1 MIKIENSALAEKLVV
16 NFQTPL
22 SLVSIYLV
30 NTGSVEHLRVSGGVI
45 IQQKKLGQVKRI
57 LLSIVVSVETQR
69 VELTDL
75 DGLCSLK
82 HYNWKRMMTKWQ
94 FQQTLEKQSLEL
106 IVSLSLFPGWD
117 PSLWRIDWR
126 LPSLGEIQVSLIGN
140 LCYNTPSMFR
150 TGDSPINDLSV
161 AHQWTEKIIY
171 D

>member
-82 HYNWKRMMTKWQ
+82 HYNWKRMMTK
-94 FQQTLEKQSLEL
+94 
-106 IVSLSLFPGWD
+106 
-117 PSLWRIDWR
+117 
-126 LPSLGEIQVSLIGN
+126 
-140 LCYNTPSMFR
+140 
-150 TGDSPINDLSV
+150 
-161 AHQWTEKIIY
+161 
-171 D
+171 